1 MEELRFRPRSL
12 ISPHALNHNTSAG
25 PEVRQGPGPKELTS
39 HRVSRD
45 HEASGRGGEQA
56 SRQGSPHSTF
66 SMPFNLRGEV
76 SEHRHLPTRQA
87 GGKTHPGPEKQA
99 RPLGADTWGPGCSHP
114 RGPLPRCSSQ
124 EGGVA
129 GEGGEGQGT
138 AGEAAPGAPAAAGG
152 TAAESRAAPGC
163 PGGATAAEAAEE
175 QGAFVRGPG
184 QARVAPRARI
194 CMQAR
199 CVHMSAFTRAVRS
212 RGAYI
217 SASVQARLVL
227 CVPG

>member
-1 MEELRFRPRSL
+1 MLLITIRQQAPKLDRDLALKSSLLLGCPETTTLVGVGNRPPAGEALILRPQ
-12 ISPHALNHNTSAG
+12 P
-25 PEVRQGPGPKELTS
+25 
-39 HRVSRD
+39 
-45 HEASGRGGEQA
+45 
-56 SRQGSPHSTF
+56 TF
-66 SMPFNLRGEV
+66 SMPFNLRGKSQSTRTCPPGRQRERPTPGRRNRQGH
-76 SEHRHLPTRQA
+76 SEQTL
-87 GGKTHPGPEKQA
+87 GGQDVHTPGVPF
-99 RPLGADTWGPGCSHP
+99 
-114 RGPLPRCSSQ
+114 PRCSGQ

-152 TAAESRAAPGC
+152 AAAQSRAAPGC
-163 PGGATAAEAAEE
+163 PGGAAAAEAGEE
-175 QGAFVRGPG
+175 QGAFVLGSG
-184 QARVAPRARI
+184 QARVALCAHI

-199 CVHMSAFTRAVRS
+199 CVHMSVFTRAVGS

>member
-1 MEELRFRPRSL
+1 MLLITIHQQAPKLDRDLALKSSLLIGCPETTKLVVGVGNRPPAREVLILRPQ
-12 ISPHALNHNTSAG
+12 P
-25 PEVRQGPGPKELTS
+25 
-39 HRVSRD
+39 
-45 HEASGRGGEQA
+45 
-56 SRQGSPHSTF
+56 TF

-199 CVHMSAFTRAVRS
+199 CVHTSAFTRAVRS